1 MVSLP
6 LASRMWRPQLFHHP
20 QYQQVRENERGKKMS
35 CCVYLC
41 KAVFNSDKTVTG
53 FQEEIPQCN
62 MDVTEAIK
70 RKSQI

>member
-1 MVSLP
+1 
-6 LASRMWRPQLFHHP
+6 
-20 QYQQVRENERGKKMS
+20 MS

-70 RKSQI
+70 KNPKLNRKTQKKKNITDL